1 MLTSKSVSAN
11 ITPGICKLLERYL
24 LVYSMNSL
32 LKGASILTAPQAVG
46 AAAKAMMNVKEDEL
60 MEMPAPNTKK
70 QFQSPGNGPMP
81 ALPVQVMNTKD
92 FNKDNDA
99 KKVNIEMPK
108 DNWSAVSIEPT
119 WFTIKSGLFGS
130 EQMLG
135 VKVVPFPISSVT
147 NVIDSIAK
155 DRASNSF
162 EYISRKYGRLVGRFL
177 FMFLRRLKTP
187 GISSGLSGDP
197 TKDILFGKTGY
208 GNNIFLCLNKLDFN
222 ESSLVDNPRG
232 VKKLMS
238 MGWSSIVVADDV
250 NKEAT
255 FCMEEFGGLC
265 STTPYGFIYSTLG
278 RDHSKVFSDISDV
291 KKSAAPFFNKSTRLS
306 SVISEAVA
314 SRKMSDMLIKRRKRE
329 VIVEDVDSFVNTHK
343 SNILHKI
350 KEIKSG
356 IDKGDLN
363 AVRLASV
370 DIPKAPIENMVR
382 EKEVHDNYNFAKRV
396 LKNSLDLGDSAVHHM
411 AALISIGAVAT
422 ENPMDTTK
430 RALKDYV
437 NKLSGKTGLA
447 FIKAFLAAS
456 WVYVIGVIGKRGFDI
471 VKKAAPDYNS
481 IKSLLTGASLV
492 PSIQKAWKFGR
503 DNWYLFLIL
512 IIIYVIADF
521 VKHEGELQDEQR

>member
-1 MLTSKSVSAN
+1 MDT
-11 ITPGICKLLERYL
+11 
-24 LVYSMNSL
+24 L
-32 LKGASILTAPQAVG
+32 LKSAGALAVPQAVG
-46 AAAKAMMNVKEDEL
+46 SAARSFLNVKEAKQQFPDITINLPPTQGGGEHKDDSKKASIEL
-60 MEMPAPNTKK
+60 
-70 QFQSPGNGPMP
+70 
-81 ALPVQVMNTKD
+81 
-92 FNKDNDA
+92 
-99 KKVNIEMPK
+99 PK
-108 DNWSAVSIEPT
+108 DNWNAVSIEPT
-119 WFTIKSGLFGS
+119 WFTVKAGVFGG

-135 VKVVPFPISSVT
+135 VKVVPFPISSAS
-147 NVIDSIAK
+147 NVVDSIAH
-155 DRASNSF
+155 DRASTSF
-162 EYISRKYGRLVGRFL
+162 EYIARKYGRMVGRFL
-177 FMFLRRLKTP
+177 FMFLRRMKTP
-187 GISSGLSGDP
+187 GISTGLSGDP

-222 ESSLVDNPRG
+222 ESSFVDNPRG
-232 VKKLMS
+232 VNKLIS

-265 STTPYGFIYSTLG
+265 STSPYGFIYSTLG
-278 RDHSKVFSDISDV
+278 RDHSKVFTDISDV
-291 KKSAAPFFNKSTRLS
+291 KKSAAPFFHKSTRLS

-350 KEIKSG
+350 KEIKAG

-370 DIPKAPIENMVR
+370 DIPKAPIDNMVR
-382 EKEVHDNYNFAKRV
+382 EKDVHDNYNFAKRV

-411 AALISIGAVAT
+411 AALISIGAVASD
-422 ENPMDTTK
+422 NPMDTTK

-437 NKLSGKTGLA
+437 NKLSGKTGLE

-456 WVYVIGVIGKRGFDI
+456 WIFIIGLIGKKGIDFFKPLMKSSSGIAGAGIKDI
-471 VKKAAPDYNS
+471 LRNIGPNIGIAVE
-481 IKSLLTGASLV
+481 
-492 PSIQKAWKFGR
+492 KAWKFGR
-503 DNWYLFLIL
+503 DNWILFLIL
-512 IIIYVIADF
+512 IVIYVIADF